1 MNPKSKLLQ
10 NYSAIGWKY
19 QWDLRGK
26 RIVQDYRT
34 TLTLFKYEEEKVAK
48 SIPKGA
54 KLTTYYSIVY
64 MAPFIYYVSTF
75 FGILDPLPYVSM
87 FFITESKQKL
97 AFSDPP
103 TPYKCLRNIWMVPLS
118 GIASKL
124 GRSKKF
130 DKIAMI

>member
-1 MNPKSKLLQ
+1 MTIHWFGWTLNQ
-10 NYSAIGWKY
+10 NCFKII
-19 QWDLRGK
+19 LRKAENINETWGEK

-75 FGILDPLPYVSM
+75 FGILDPPPLCKNV
-87 FFITESKQKL
+87 FIIESKQKL

-103 TPYKCLRNIWMVPLS
+103 LPLQV
-118 GIASKL
+118 L
-124 GRSKKF
+124 T
-130 DKIAMI
+130 